1 MNASLQMLV
10 EPMMFVI
17 TPLDRTGVNVQMDLL
32 LIPVHRTHWIQF
44 VSVRRW
50 IIKKWQKKKDSSKV
64 YIRILAHIPINIL
77 HSPHIFHLRNARSQK
92 LMYVNLKSKFI
103 SLGKSVLLP
112 ATFLLHGIKLAHIL
126 HLRDYRLYNIN
137 DIVVLVYVIYS
148 YFKDSAFTAVIDGFS
163 LFHEE
168 CMFFLTFVDLNEC
181 QSPDAC
187 GANDV
192 CNNTIGSYRCECANG
207 FVADSGAQDPLN
219 PVCIGKKMDNQK
231 MTEKRDRDSVSCNIK
246 VHELLIRLVSCT
258 LALRN
263 KLHQI
268 INVSL
273 LDWSWSFILAKED
286 NGIFCPTKF
295 IAMLRFEVVGAMT
308 KLLKRWCLVI
318 VNYNTFKSD
327 LFW

>member
-10 EPMMFVI
+10 EPIMFVI

-44 VSVRRW
+44 VLVRRW
-50 IIKKWQKKKDSSKV
+50 IIK
-64 YIRILAHIPINIL
+64 
-77 HSPHIFHLRNARSQK
+77 
-92 LMYVNLKSKFI
+92 
-103 SLGKSVLLP
+103 
-112 ATFLLHGIKLAHIL
+112 
-126 HLRDYRLYNIN
+126 
-137 DIVVLVYVIYS
+137 
-148 YFKDSAFTAVIDGFS
+148 
-163 LFHEE
+163 
-168 CMFFLTFVDLNEC
+168 
-181 QSPDAC
+181 
-187 GANDV
+187 
-192 CNNTIGSYRCECANG
+192 
-207 FVADSGAQDPLN
+207 
-219 PVCIGKKMDNQK
+219 K

>member
-1 MNASLQMLV
+1 MNANLQMLV

-17 TPLDRTGVNVQMDLL
+17 TPLDHTGVNVQMDLL

-219 PVCIGKKMDNQK
+219 PVCIGKKMDN
-231 MTEKRDRDSVSCNIK
+231 
-246 VHELLIRLVSCT
+246 
-258 LALRN
+258 
-263 KLHQI
+263 
-268 INVSL
+268 
-273 LDWSWSFILAKED
+273 
-286 NGIFCPTKF
+286 
-295 IAMLRFEVVGAMT
+295 
-308 KLLKRWCLVI
+308 
-318 VNYNTFKSD
+318 
-327 LFW
+327 